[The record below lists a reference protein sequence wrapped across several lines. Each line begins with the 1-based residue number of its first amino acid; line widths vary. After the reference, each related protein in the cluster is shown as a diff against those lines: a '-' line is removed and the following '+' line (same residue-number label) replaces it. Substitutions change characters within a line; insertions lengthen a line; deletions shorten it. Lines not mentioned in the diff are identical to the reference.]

1 MKPLSIL
8 LVFAGLF
15 YFSTIRA
22 QINPTNN
29 IIGVD
34 ITLPQNSTYTYDS
47 ALISCYNFGT
57 RQIGLH
63 FLWKSGL
70 ETTPGVFTFTN
81 LDIANAYYP
90 YFNVQVDLNID
101 PIETNILELPTDL
114 VNRTF
119 DDIVVIDRF
128 KILLDSVFN
137 HIPDLQLS
145 SLVIGSEIDAYL
157 GTDQA
162 KWTQYITFYR
172 EVAAYAKS
180 LRPGL
185 KVACEAMFTGLT
197 GSAATYLQALNS
209 NSDYIGVSYYPI
221 NNDFT
226 VKSPTVAASDFS
238 VVVDLYPA
246 KPIFFY
252 QLGYP
257 SSSLCNSSEDKQ
269 AKFIEQ
275 VFQSWDTYHENIKM
289 IDFTWLH
296 DWSAEAVNY
305 WSDYYG
311 ISDTAF
317 IGFLGSIGLRN
328 WDGNGSDKQAFIE
341 LKCQAK
347 QRGYNTLPINCE
359 AGVTSINNSDQIS
372 IFPNPAQT
380 KLKIELPSDLKNFHL
395 TIYNQFGQIEKSVP
409 DFNNSNT
416 GIDVSNLP
424 NGLYFIVLH
433 HSDRQISRKF
443 LIDK

>member
-1 MKPLSIL
+1 MKLLSVL
-8 LVFAGLF
+8 LFFAALL
-15 YFSTIRA
+15 YTSITRA

-29 IIGVD
+29 IIGID

-47 ALISCYNFGT
+47 AFISCYNFGT

-63 FLWKSGL
+63 FLWKSGI
-70 ETTPGVFTFTN
+70 ETTPGVFSLSN
-81 LDIANAYYP
+81 LDIANIYYP

-114 VNRTF
+114 VNYAF
-119 DDIVVIDRF
+119 DDIVVINRF
-128 KILLDSVFN
+128 KILLDSVFH
-137 HIPDLQLS
+137 HIPNLQIS
-145 SLVIGSEIDAYL
+145 SLVIGSEVDGYL
-157 GTDQA
+157 GTDPV
-162 KWTQYITFYR
+162 KWTQYTTFYR
-172 EVAAYAKS
+172 EVATHAKS

-185 KVACEAMFTGLT
+185 NVACEAMYTGLT

-209 NSDYIGVSYYPI
+209 YSDYIGVSYYPI
-221 NNDFT
+221 NENFT
-226 VKSPTVAASDFS
+226 VKPAAVVASDFS
-238 VVVDLYPA
+238 NVVGLYPA

-257 SSSLCNSSEDKQ
+257 SSPLCNSSEDQQ

-296 DWSAEAVNY
+296 DWSAETVNY

-317 IGFLGSIGLRN
+317 LGFLGSIGLRN
-328 WDGNGSDKQAFIE
+328 WEENGSDKQAFIE
-341 LKCQAK
+341 LECQAK
-347 QRGYNTLPINCE
+347 QRGYHALPINCE
-359 AGVTSINNSDQIS
+359 SGVTSFISNDQITM
-372 IFPNPAQT
+372 FPNPAQT
-380 KLKIELPSDLKNFHL
+380 KLTIELPSDLQNFHL
-395 TIYNQFGQIEKSVP
+395 TIYNQFGQIETVSQNIH
-409 DFNNSNT
+409 DRTIN
-416 GIDVSNLP
+416 IDVSDLP

-433 HSDRQISRKF
+433 HSDQQISQKF